1 MNNWNDFRSKIEALV
16 HQHFNPAEDTTEDP
30 MENWEQ
36 KMLPYATSD
45 VEREVLTRG
54 ASSWITALCKQT
66 LKTKY
71 MKMVGILEE
80 PPEEPK
86 QYASF

>member
-1 MNNWNDFRSKIEALV
+1 MTDWNDVREKVESLV
-16 HQHFNPAEDTTEDP
+16 DQQFNPADDLAEDP
-30 MENWEQ
+30 MDNWES

-66 LKTKY
+66 LKARY
-71 MKMVGILEE
+71 MKMVGVVEE

-86 QYASF
+86 QYASY